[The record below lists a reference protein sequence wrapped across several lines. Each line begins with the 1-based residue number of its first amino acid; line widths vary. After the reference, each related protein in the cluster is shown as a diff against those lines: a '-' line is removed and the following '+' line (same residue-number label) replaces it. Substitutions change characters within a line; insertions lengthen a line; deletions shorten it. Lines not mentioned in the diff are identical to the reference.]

1 MHEVAIVE
9 SLLQSI
15 QEHVRDCGVS
25 GRVRRVEVVIGKLSG
40 VVPEA
45 FRFAFEVLSPDV
57 LGPGCELV
65 VHETAAVCR
74 CRQCGAVSE
83 LSEMILFC
91 PRCQSDDVLIEGGRD
106 LLLQSIELDEEAESG
121 NPGPTDVNLDGSCPD
136 GEG

>member
-1 MHEVAIVE
+1 MHEVALVE
-9 SLLQSI
+9 SLLQSV
-15 QEHVRDCGVS
+15 QEHIHDSGVT
-25 GRVRRVEVVIGKLSG
+25 GRVRRVEVVIGRLSG

-65 VHETAAVCR
+65 IRETAAVCR

-83 LSEMILFC
+83 LTDVVLFC
-91 PRCQSDDVLIEGGRD
+91 PQCQSDDVLIEGGRD
-106 LLLQSIELDEEAESG
+106 LLLQSIELDEGADPGNSG
-121 NPGPTDVNLDGSCPD
+121 AGETDLSSGCPG

>member
-1 MHEVAIVE
+1 MHEVALVE
-9 SLLQSI
+9 SLLQSV
-15 QEHVRDCGVS
+15 QEHIHESGVT
-25 GRVRRVEVVIGKLSG
+25 GQVRRVEVVIGRLSG

-65 VHETAAVCR
+65 IHEIPAVCR

-83 LSEMILFC
+83 LSEMILYC

-106 LLLQSIELDEEAESG
+106 LLLQSIELDEEAQSGDPRPGES
-121 NPGPTDVNLDGSCPD
+121 D
-136 GEG
+136 

>member
-1 MHEVAIVE
+1 MHEVALVE
-9 SLLQSI
+9 SLLQSV
-15 QEHVRDCGVS
+15 QEHIHDSGAT
-25 GRVRRVEVVIGKLSG
+25 GRVRRVEVIIGRLSG

-65 VHETAAVCR
+65 IRETAALCR

-83 LSEMILFC
+83 LTEMILFC

-106 LLLQSIELDEEAESG
+106 LLPQSIELDEEAGSE
-121 NPGPTDVNLDGSCPD
+121 NPGPTEMGSSGGCPR
-136 GEG
+136 GGH